1 VRALDVRTELIAVVT
16 QPDRPAKRGQKLA
29 PTPVREAA
37 ETLGVPALMPENL
50 RAAIDEIRGFGA
62 ELFVVASYG
71 KILPQAVLDLA
82 PLGAF
87 NVHPSLLPLYRG
99 ATPLQSAIRD
109 GRSETGTTII
119 LMDAGMDTGD
129 ILVQERT
136 PLGVEENYGTLHD
149 RLAKRGAELL
159 VAAIDQL
166 EGGTLVR
173 TQQSA
178 MGIPAVEIA
187 ATVTRPIAKSETLID
202 WSAESERIVDLVRS
216 LAPKPG
222 ARGTLGADTIA
233 KFIAVHVA
241 PCPDAER
248 SALPGMLFFA
258 GSDALVRTGDGA
270 VAIDRIVP
278 PNRSEMSGR
287 DFARSFL
294 AAHKS

>member
-1 VRALDVRTELIAVVT
+1 MHALDVRTELVAVVT

-37 ETLGVPALMPENL
+37 ETLGVPALTPEKL
-50 RAAIDEIRGFGA
+50 RPAINEIAAFDA

-109 GRSETGTTII
+109 GRTETGTTII
-119 LMDAGMDTGD
+119 VMDAGMDTGD

-136 PLGVEENYGTLHD
+136 LLDARETYGSLHD
-149 RLAKRGAELL
+149 RLAKRGADLL
-159 VAAIDQL
+159 VEAIDRL
-166 EGGTLVR
+166 ESGTLVR
-173 TQQSA
+173 SQQSA
-178 MGIPAVEIA
+178 MGIAEAEIA
-187 ATVTRPIAKSETLID
+187 ATLTRPIAKNETLID
-202 WSAESERIVDLVRS
+202 WSADTKRIVDLVRS
-216 LAPKPG
+216 LAPRPG
-222 ARGTLGADTIA
+222 ARGALDPETIA
-233 KFIAVHVA
+233 KFIAVHAA

-248 SALPGMLFFA
+248 AALPGTLFFA

>member
-1 VRALDVRTELIAVVT
+1 LRALDVRTELLAVLT

-37 ETLGVPALMPENL
+37 ETLGVPALTPEKL
-50 RAAIDEIRGFGA
+50 RAAIDEIRAFDA

-109 GRSETGTTII
+109 GRIETGITII
-119 LMDAGMDTGD
+119 RMDAGMDTGD
-129 ILVQERT
+129 VLVQERT
-136 PLGVEENYGTLHD
+136 PLGGEETYGTLHD

-166 EGGTLVR
+166 EGGTL
-173 TQQSA
+173 
-178 MGIPAVEIA
+178 
-187 ATVTRPIAKSETLID
+187 TRPIAKGETLID
-202 WSAESERIVDLVRS
+202 WSADARRIVDLVRS
-216 LAPKPG
+216 LAPRPG
-222 ARGTLGADTIA
+222 ARGALAEDTIA
-233 KFIAVHVA
+233 KFIAVHSA

-248 SALPGMLFFA
+248 YALPGTLFFA

-294 AAHKS
+294 AANKS